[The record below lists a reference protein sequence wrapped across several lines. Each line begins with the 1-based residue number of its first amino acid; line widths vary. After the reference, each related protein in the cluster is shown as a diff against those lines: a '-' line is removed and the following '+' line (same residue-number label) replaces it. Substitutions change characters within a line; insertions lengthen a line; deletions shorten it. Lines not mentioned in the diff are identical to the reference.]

1 MSGDANRDATKT
13 PPDAD
18 VTVDAR
24 EGDTSLDL
32 FVPPLQEV
40 AARYEVLSTVGQG
53 GMGIVY
59 RVRDRET
66 DEVLALKVLKPEI
79 ARDQRMM
86 ERFKNELRL
95 AHRITHKNVCRIYD
109 FTPTTA
115 SPYIT
120 MEFVDGES
128 LRQMLNRCG
137 SLSVPQTV
145 HVMQQ
150 VCAGLR
156 EAHAQGIVHRDLKPE
171 NLMLNSSGAVKIMD
185 FGVARSIEGGS
196 TLTAALVGT
205 PGYMS
210 PEQALGLKV
219 DCRADI
225 YALGLILYE
234 MLTGVT
240 AFSAT
245 TPVALAM
252 KQIHDTP
259 VHPRVLEPTLP
270 ATLEKTI
277 LRCLEKSPAK
287 RFQSVGELERSLLE
301 HGGSADA
308 QVAILDRPKR
318 PSVYTTPTAELPRVP
333 RAPCRVLI
341 GLIQVMY
348 LCFYFMALAKIE
360 PVYSFLA
367 AHLPMGADVILGMFL
382 LTAMVG
388 IAARLYL
395 LSAVS
400 FDYAGLGTQFRRIFP
415 GLLLLDSFWAL
426 VPVLLTAKL
435 GSGLALACI
444 VPLLYSPF
452 AQRTLVRMAYHG

>member
-1 MSGDANRDATKT
+1 MSDDPKRDVTQTSPAS
-13 PPDAD
+13 D
-18 VTVDAR
+18 VTVDTR
-24 EGDTSLDL
+24 EADTGMELL
-32 FVPPLQEV
+32 VPPLQEL
-40 AARYEVLSTVGQG
+40 ATRYEVLSTVGQG

-66 DEVLALKVLKPEI
+66 DEILALKVLKPEI
-79 ARDQRMM
+79 AHDHRMM
-86 ERFKNELRL
+86 DRFKNELRL

-156 EAHAQGIVHRDLKPE
+156 EAHAQRIVHRDLKPE
-171 NLMLNSSGAVKIMD
+171 NLMLDSSGAVKIMD
-185 FGVARSIEGGS
+185 FGVARSIEGGR

-225 YALGLILYE
+225 YALGLIMYE

-259 VHPRVLEPTLP
+259 VHPRELEPTLP
-270 ATLEKTI
+270 ATLEKAI
-277 LRCLEKSPAK
+277 LRCLEKAPAK
-287 RFQSVGELERSLLE
+287 RFQSVDELERALLE
-301 HGGSADA
+301 HVNTPDQPSLIV
-308 QVAILDRPKR
+308 QKR
-318 PSVYTTPTAELPRVP
+318 PSVYTTPTAELPTVA
-333 RAPCRVLI
+333 RAPCRMLI
-341 GLIQVMY
+341 GLIQLMY
-348 LCFYFMALAKIE
+348 LCFYFLALAKIDA
-360 PVYSFLA
+360 VYSLLA
-367 AHLPMGADVILGMFL
+367 ARVPMGANVVLSFLL

-388 IAARLYL
+388 IATRLYL

-400 FDYAGLGTQFRRIFP
+400 IDYTGLGTQVRRIFP
-415 GLLLLDSFWAL
+415 GLLLLDSLWAL
-426 VPVLLTAKL
+426 APVLIIAKL
-435 GSGLALACI
+435 GPGLALACT

-452 AQRTLVRMAYHG
+452 AQRTLVRMAYHN